1 MAPERTDNMEKLRV
15 LLLEPNKLV
24 RAGIKKIL
32 CDLGVIVEKD
42 AGGIQDA
49 VSYLEDGGRPDL
61 ILMEFD
67 AAESGSPIE
76 TLRSIR
82 VAAPEA
88 KIVALT
94 SEIASFSL
102 LEALK
107 AGISGLLNKDISPE
121 TFLHSLHL
129 VATGEK
135 VFPIHSA
142 FLLNSEESTT
152 SVSRSQPEA
161 PDLSA
166 REVKVLQCLAG
177 GLPNKLIAREL
188 NITQT
193 TVKAHVKTV
202 MRKVDV
208 ENRTQAAIWC
218 IGKGLQLRAPR
229 RTGHG
234 HAAPD
239 NGNGLASP
247 RDIALEPR

>member
-1 MAPERTDNMEKLRV
+1 MEKLRL

-24 RAGIKKIL
+24 RAGIRKIL

-49 VSYLEDGGRPDL
+49 LSYLEDGGRPDL

-67 AAESGSPIE
+67 AECGSPME

-94 SEIASFSL
+94 SEIAPFSI
-102 LEALK
+102 LEALR

-142 FLLNSEESTT
+142 FLINSEESTT

-188 NITQT
+188 NITET

-218 IGKGLQLRAPR
+218 IGKGLQYLAPR
-229 RTGHG
+229 RTDHG
-234 HAAPD
+234 HAAPEA
-239 NGNGLASP
+239 GNGLAVR
-247 RDIALEPR
+247 RDVVLEPR

>member
-1 MAPERTDNMEKLRV
+1 MEKLRL

-32 CDLGVIVEKD
+32 CDLGVVVEKD

-49 VSYLEDGGRPDL
+49 LSYLEDGGRPDL

-67 AAESGSPIE
+67 AECGSPME

-82 VAAPEA
+82 IAAPEA

-94 SEIASFSL
+94 SEIAPFSL

-142 FLLNSEESTT
+142 FLINSEESTT

-188 NITQT
+188 NITET

-218 IGKGLQLRAPR
+218 IGKGLQHRAPH
-229 RTGHG
+229 RTDHG

-239 NGNGLASP
+239 NGTGLAVR
-247 RDIALEPR
+247 RDIVLEPR

>member
-1 MAPERTDNMEKLRV
+1 MEKLRL

-32 CDLGVIVEKD
+32 CDLGLIVEMD
-42 AGGIQDA
+42 TGGTQDA
-49 VSYLEDGGRPDL
+49 VSYLEDGGRPDV

-67 AAESGSPIE
+67 TECGSPME

-82 VAAPEA
+82 IAAPDA

-94 SEIASFSL
+94 SETAAFAP

-107 AGISGLLNKDISPE
+107 AGISGLLNKDISPK
-121 TFLHSLHL
+121 TFLHSLEL

-142 FLLNSEESTT
+142 FLVDSEESKM
-152 SVSRSQPEA
+152 SASRPQLAA

-166 REVKVLQCLAG
+166 KEVKVLQCLAG
-177 GLPNKLIAREL
+177 GLANKLIAREL
-188 NITQT
+188 NITET
-193 TVKAHVKTV
+193 TVKAHVKTI

-218 IGKGLQLRAPR
+218 IGKGLQRQAPVAQITVEPR
-229 RTGHG
+229 E
-234 HAAPD
+234 
-239 NGNGLASP
+239 NGSGSAI
-247 RDIALEPR
+247 RQDIVLEPQ

>member
-1 MAPERTDNMEKLRV
+1 MEKLRL

-49 VSYLEDGGRPDL
+49 VSYLEGGGRPDL

-67 AAESGSPIE
+67 AECGSPME

-82 VAAPEA
+82 AAAPEA

-94 SEIASFSL
+94 SEISSFSL

-142 FLLNSEESTT
+142 FLISAEESKT
-152 SVSRSQPEA
+152 SVSRSQPAA

-188 NITQT
+188 NITET

-218 IGKGLQLRAPR
+218 IGKGLQHWAPR
-229 RTGHG
+229 RTDYG

-239 NGNGLASP
+239 NGNGLAVR
-247 RDIALEPR
+247 RDIVLEPR

>member
-1 MAPERTDNMEKLRV
+1 MEKLRL

-24 RAGIKKIL
+24 RAGIRKIL

-49 VSYLEDGGRPDL
+49 LSYLEDGGRPDV

-67 AAESGSPIE
+67 AECGSPME

-94 SEIASFSL
+94 SEIAPFSI
-102 LEALK
+102 LEALR

-142 FLLNSEESTT
+142 FLINSEESTT
-152 SVSRSQPEA
+152 SVSRSQPVA

-188 NITQT
+188 NITET

-218 IGKGLQLRAPR
+218 IGKGLQHRAPR
-229 RTGHG
+229 STDHG
-234 HAAPD
+234 HAAPEA
-239 NGNGLASP
+239 GNGLAVR
-247 RDIALEPR
+247 RDVVLEPR

>member
-1 MAPERTDNMEKLRV
+1 MEKLRL

-32 CDLGVIVEKD
+32 CDLGVVVEKD

-49 VSYLEDGGRPDL
+49 LSYLEDGGRPDL

-67 AAESGSPIE
+67 AECGSPME

-82 VAAPEA
+82 IAAPEA

-94 SEIASFSL
+94 TEIAPFSL

-142 FLLNSEESTT
+142 FLINSEESKT
-152 SVSRSQPEA
+152 SVSWSQPEA

-188 NITQT
+188 NITET

-218 IGKGLQLRAPR
+218 IGKGLQNWAPR
-229 RTGHG
+229 RTDHG

-239 NGNGLASP
+239 NGSGLAVR
-247 RDIALEPR
+247 RDIVLEPR